1 MNTVIRR
8 EGNISKFIGWMLVVM
23 AGLVFI
29 TLIVIAIVGDPVAL
43 FFLFGPVILLIG
55 AWVNFH
61 MGSRAR
67 LEITPDEFVWCG
79 FTGRARRIAWR
90 DLDRIL
96 IPASGL
102 RPRLAAAARLRDGRI
117 IEVEALWI
125 SPTNPAN
132 ILSPPDHTEA
142 QRALIDGHKAY
153 LANSSRQQSLLK
165 TLSLNTNSA
174 HSARRR

>member
-1 MNTVIRR
+1 MHRVIRR

-23 AGLVFI
+23 AMLAFI
-29 TLIVIAIVGDPVAL
+29 TVIISAIFADPILLI
-43 FFLFGPVILLIG
+43 FLFGPVILLIG

-67 LEITPDEFVWCG
+67 LEITPEEFIWCG
-79 FTGRARRIAWR
+79 FSGRPRRIAWR

-96 IPASGL
+96 IPAPGS
-102 RPRLAAAARLRDGRI
+102 RYRLAAAARLRDGRI
-117 IEVEALWI
+117 VEIDSLWL

-132 ILSPPDHTEA
+132 LLAPPDHTEA

-153 LANSSRQQSLLK
+153 LARV
-165 TLSLNTNSA
+165 SA
-174 HSARRR
+174 QNHFPMR